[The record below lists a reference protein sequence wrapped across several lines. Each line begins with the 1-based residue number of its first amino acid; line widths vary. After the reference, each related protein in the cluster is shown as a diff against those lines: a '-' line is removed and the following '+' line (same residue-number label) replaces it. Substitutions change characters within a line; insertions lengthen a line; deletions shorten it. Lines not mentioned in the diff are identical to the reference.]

1 MEINRSEFYANGMNI
16 MKISED
22 GTLTINLQN
31 IATASGIYP
40 TRMIVQDSTF
50 NVKVEYAE

>member
-31 IATASGIYP
+31 IATASGILP
-40 TRMIVQDSTF
+40 TRMIVQDSTL